1 MVLHNAQLPFKAPP
15 PLAIKK
21 APPALQVLLRPAKKP
36 PPPLK
41 AQPDGGAA
49 AMATAQRANR
59 IYEAS
64 RMEAAAAR
72 FLNAP
77 TEEARGEPLIE
88 LRELWQA
95 DLAAQIAYDSSSES
109 EGENPLIN
117 GDQDFM
123 QSWRLRRAPRQTA
136 ADDGASGQCSPSS
149 LKPRL
154 MCNY

>member
-1 MVLHNAQLPFKAPP
+1 M
-15 PLAIKK
+15 AI
-21 APPALQVLLRPAKKP
+21 
-36 PPPLK
+36 
-41 AQPDGGAA
+41 
-49 AMATAQRANR
+49 AQRANR

-109 EGENPLIN
+109 EGENPWIH

-123 QSWRLRRAPRQTA
+123 
-136 ADDGASGQCSPSS
+136 
-149 LKPRL
+149 
-154 MCNY
+154 